1 MQTIDVPFTFTYD
14 PPSGNGIQGGQTR
27 QVSGGDIAGCIAGA
41 FGPLGGLADPNVL
54 MGLAACLAA
63 NEQCY
68 TDLTSEQATA
78 ALAALGGLAT
88 AAAFFAEPLE
98 VLAGTLGSALGC
110 IVGQFLSALGGG
122 FGGGGVGPGPPG
134 NTANFE
140 QIGGCFAPNTPVL
153 MADGEVKP
161 ISQVCAGDIVQSG
174 PLSGNTANV
183 QQVYYATSSDVH
195 RLKLVTLDG
204 HPLPDLLATGEHR
217 IWVDG
222 RNWTTVHDLH
232 VGDWL
237 FDTRNH
243 TVKITA
249 IEAVAGEM
257 GVYTLGLNGDNSF
270 YADGILVR
278 DLCGATP
285 PNATAKPT
293 GETAK

>member
-1 MQTIDVPFTFTYD
+1 
-14 PPSGNGIQGGQTR
+14 
-27 QVSGGDIAGCIAGA
+27 
-41 FGPLGGLADPNVL
+41 
-54 MGLAACLAA
+54 
-63 NEQCY
+63 
-68 TDLTSEQATA
+68 LTSEQATA